1 MEDTLGYI
9 RGQAPNFPA
18 AESVGDREWGSENLL
33 CLVSGA
39 FMMKE
44 LVVRAG
50 CKGGLQ
56 YHRLK
61 NECAILVEGQMIIRY
76 SSDGAILQEKIIG
89 PGDVVHF
96 PPGTVH
102 QEEAITDCR
111 LIECSTP
118 HFNDRVRMEDE
129 FKVGAHG
136 GLPSTQLND
145 ITFK

>member
-1 MEDTLGYI
+1 MEDTSGYI
-9 RGQAPNFPA
+9 RGQVPNFPA
-18 AESVGDREWGSENLL
+18 AESIGNRDWGSENLL

-61 NECAILVEGQMIIRY
+61 NECAVLVEGEMIIRY
-76 SSDGAILQEKIIG
+76 SHDGLTLQEKTIG

-118 HFNDRVRMEDE
+118 HFNDRVRMENE
-129 FKVGAHG
+129 FKLRTNG
-136 GLPSTQLND
+136 GLPSTKLD
-145 ITFK
+145 EISLK